1 MTVNK
6 FIVKEVTF
14 SFAGVT
20 FQRDLCLFRDGTG
33 SLVVPATGEVTTQLK
48 FERGK
53 VTSIKSTRQHTC
65 FKSSPRPMMDQIET
79 VYAALLAKV
88 NQMRENAAAISR
100 VAA

>member
-1 MTVNK
+1 MTVSK
-6 FIVKEVTF
+6 FVVKEVTF

-20 FQRDLCLFRDGTG
+20 FQRNLCLFRDGTG
-33 SLVVPATGEVTTQLK
+33 SLVVPATGETTTLLK